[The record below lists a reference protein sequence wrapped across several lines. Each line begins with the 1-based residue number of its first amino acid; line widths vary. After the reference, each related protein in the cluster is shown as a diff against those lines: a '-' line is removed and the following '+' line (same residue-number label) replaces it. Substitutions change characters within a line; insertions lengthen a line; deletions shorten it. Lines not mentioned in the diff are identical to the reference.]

1 MVNLLLIED
10 DLPFGKMIQNFLSR
24 NSYHVTIAYNGA
36 TAWQYCQDNSFQ
48 IILCDLRL
56 PDSNGIDLMTQ
67 IKTIIPE
74 IPFVLMTG
82 YADVSTAVTA
92 IKKGATDYISKPFV
106 PEEML
111 LILENAIQNQQKS
124 KKQKPSS
131 IKNISNE
138 TLFGNSVASLQL
150 KEHIQLVGPTDLSVL
165 ITGESGTGKEIVAKL
180 IHEQS
185 SRNKQNFIAV
195 DCGSIPKDLASSEF
209 FGHLKGSFTGAIS
222 DKIGSFEAAN
232 GGTLFLDEIGNLS
245 YENQIQLLRALQERK
260 IKKIGSNSEIKVD
273 IRVLAATNEDL
284 KEAVKKGTFRE
295 DLYHRLNEFSIEILP
310 LRERKEDIVLY
321 AEFFLTKANEQLN
334 KNIIGFSSDVI
345 RLFLNNAW
353 QGNLRELQNCIKRA
367 TLLTKGNIIEKEV
380 IPSDFWEVKSVSS
393 TSGLSKSEVEKEAIL
408 KALNLCNGNKSEA
421 AKLLEMNRKTLY
433 NKLKAYG
440 IE

>member
-92 IKKGATDYISKPFV
+92 IKKGAADYISKPFV

-131 IKNISNE
+131 IKSISNE
-138 TLFGNSVASLQL
+138 TLFGNSVASSTCW
-150 KEHIQLVGPTDLSVL
+150 PN
-165 ITGESGTGKEIVAKL
+165 
-180 IHEQS
+180 
-185 SRNKQNFIAV
+185 RFI
-195 DCGSIPKDLASSEF
+195 
-209 FGHLKGSFTGAIS
+209 
-222 DKIGSFEAAN
+222 
-232 GGTLFLDEIGNLS
+232 
-245 YENQIQLLRALQERK
+245 
-260 IKKIGSNSEIKVD
+260 
-273 IRVLAATNEDL
+273 
-284 KEAVKKGTFRE
+284 
-295 DLYHRLNEFSIEILP
+295 
-310 LRERKEDIVLY
+310 
-321 AEFFLTKANEQLN
+321 
-334 KNIIGFSSDVI
+334 
-345 RLFLNNAW
+345 
-353 QGNLRELQNCIKRA
+353 
-367 TLLTKGNIIEKEV
+367 
-380 IPSDFWEVKSVSS
+380 
-393 TSGLSKSEVEKEAIL
+393 
-408 KALNLCNGNKSEA
+408 
-421 AKLLEMNRKTLY
+421 
-433 NKLKAYG
+433 G
-440 IE
+440 INHW

>member
-92 IKKGATDYISKPFV
+92 IKKGAADYISKPFV

-131 IKNISNE
+131 IKSISNE

-295 DLYHRLNEFSIEILP
+295 DLYHRLNEFSIKILP